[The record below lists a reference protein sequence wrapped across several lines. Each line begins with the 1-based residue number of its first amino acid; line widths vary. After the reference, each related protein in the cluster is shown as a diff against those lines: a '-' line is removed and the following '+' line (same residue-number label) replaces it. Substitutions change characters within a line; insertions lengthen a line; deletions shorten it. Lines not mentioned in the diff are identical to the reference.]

1 MLNIDTP
8 RQLAQLLETSV
19 ARLYAVVHR
28 ADSLY
33 EELVVCDPGKP
44 HKRRV
49 VVSPQGQMRTLQ
61 RRLYRRVLAP
71 GLDRSPYSHGGVPGR
86 SVLTNVRGHI
96 GQPFL
101 FTADIADFY
110 PSIHWKRVLRLFTA
124 LNCSSKV
131 ASICARI
138 CTYRN
143 SLSQGLLTSPIL
155 ADQLMRPVDNRIA
168 AACHKLAATY
178 TRFVDDL
185 AVSAP
190 FDLKASGIP
199 ALVFGILR
207 QHGFAEHPAK
217 QFFGQTDA
225 RASITNIRFH
235 RGHPDVRKDYVEEV
249 LRQLNDAANLARG
262 DPFQGPYFTEGQL
275 WGRVQ
280 FIVWVNPNRKRQL
293 LHRFGKIDWSKV
305 AEEARRL
312 GLAAS
317 RKTLQP
323 AAAGHAGGV
332 ERRAGVADEPAEEV
346 Q

>member
-8 RQLAQLLETSV
+8 RQLARLLEISV
-19 ARLYAVVHR
+19 AKLYAIVHG
-28 ADSLY
+28 AENLY
-33 EELVVCDPGKP
+33 EELVVCDHGKP
-44 HKRRV
+44 HKRPRM
-49 VVSPQGQMRTLQ
+49 VVSPKGQMRTLQ
-61 RRLYRRVLAP
+61 KRLYRCVLAP

-101 FTADIADFY
+101 FTADVADFY
-110 PSIHWKRVLRLFTA
+110 PSIHWTRVVRLFTD
-124 LNCSSKV
+124 LNCSSDV
-131 ASICARI
+131 ARICARI
-138 CTYRN
+138 CTYKNR
-143 SLSQGLLTSPIL
+143 LSQGLLTSPIL
-155 ADQLMRPVDNRIA
+155 ADQLMRPVDDRIA
-168 AACHKLAATY
+168 AACHKLDASY

-190 FDLKASGIP
+190 FDLKPSGIP

-207 QHGFAEHPAK
+207 RHGFAAHAGK
-217 QFFGQTDA
+217 QFFGQVDA

-235 RGHPDVRKDYVEEV
+235 RGHPDVRKEYMEEV

-280 FIVWVNPNRKRQL
+280 FIVWVNPNRKRAL

-305 AEEARRL
+305 AAEARRL
-312 GLAAS
+312 GLTAC
-317 RKTLQP
+317 RKTLQK
-323 AAAGHAGGV
+323 A
-332 ERRAGVADEPAEEV
+332 
-346 Q
+346 